1 MIRIAQWN
9 INILYTF
16 GADERGPAARKYEE
30 RVRIVVNA
38 IMRTRTGAALLG
50 TFNANS
56 NKEAAIWI
64 MNNPDTSFWCN
75 SATGNFLSTDLSTG
89 NQHWEGSR
97 IWYSPDRYEVDD
109 CGWYPGMRPED
120 VLFHEMV
127 HASRD
132 LNDPVYDNTPLYLM
146 KDYEEFLAVLITNMY
161 RTEIGAKKLHRDY
174 MLKLLVEQPE
184 AEAFLSSKRE
194 YLDAIQA
201 LQGDLL
207 VSAVSGLNT
216 PFNPF
221 RDYDRLE
228 ANYSRI
234 RELWDSTPF
243 AQMMEAERIKAIGKK
258 LFDEQ
263 QQMSIDSS
271 ARMMRGH

>member
-1 MIRIAQWN
+1 
-9 INILYTF
+9 
-16 GADERGPAARKYEE
+16 
-30 RVRIVVNA
+30 
-38 IMRTRTGAALLG
+38 MRTRTGAALLG

-64 MNNPDTSFWCN
+64 MNNPDTSNWCN

-89 NQHWEGSR
+89 KVHWEGSR
-97 IWYSPDRYEVDD
+97 IWYSPDRYSVDG

-132 LNDPVYDNTPLYLM
+132 LNDPVYDKTPLHLM
-146 KDYEEFLAVLITNMY
+146 GDYEEFLAVLITNMY

-243 AQMMEAERIKAIGKK
+243 AQMLEAERIKAIGKK

-271 ARMMRGH
+271 ARMMRGR

>member
-16 GADERGPAARKYEE
+16 GADERGPAARQYEE

-50 TFNANS
+50 TFNANR

-64 MNNPDTSFWCN
+64 MNNQDTSNWCN
-75 SATGNFLSTDLSTG
+75 SATGNFLSTDPSTG
-89 NQHWEGSR
+89 KDDWEGSR
-97 IWYSPDRYEVDD
+97 IWYSPDRYAVDD

-127 HASRD
+127 HASRN

-146 KDYEEFLAVLITNMY
+146 GDYEEFLAVLITNMY

-174 MLKLLVEQPE
+174 VLKLLVEQPE

-221 RDYDRLE
+221 RDYDRLD

-243 AQMMEAERIKAIGKK
+243 AKMVEAERIKAIGKK

>member
-9 INILYTF
+9 INIVYTF

-56 NKEAAIWI
+56 DKEAAIWI
-64 MNNPDTSFWCN
+64 MNNTDTSDWCN

-89 NQHWEGSR
+89 KVHWEGSR
-97 IWYSPDRYEVDD
+97 IWYSPDRYAVDG
-109 CGWYPGMRPED
+109 CGWYPGLRPED

-132 LNDPVYDNTPLYLM
+132 LNDPVYDRTPLSLM

-243 AQMMEAERIKAIGKK
+243 AQMVEAERIKAIGKK